1 MTNGFTPE
9 TCRERCA
16 DYKFFALQNDGECFC
31 GNAYGTAAQYK
42 NVPNSECDKGNG
54 VEFGHGF
61 RNAVFSNDLWREP
74 DFCWVGCYVD
84 DAERDLQ
91 EGPMTYGFTPET
103 CHERCAAYKFFAL
116 QNNGQCFCGN
126 AYGTEPQYVDVDK
139 SECVAEGNGQKDAHF
154 YGDGW
159 RNAVFR
165 NNLYTAPEPAP
176 QPVPEP

>member
-1 MTNGFTPE
+1 MTN
-9 TCRERCA
+9 
-16 DYKFFALQNDGECFC
+16 
-31 GNAYGTAAQYK
+31 
-42 NVPNSECDKGNG
+42 
-54 VEFGHGF
+54 
-61 RNAVFSNDLWREP
+61 
-74 DFCWVGCYVD
+74 
-84 DAERDLQ
+84 
-91 EGPMTYGFTPET
+91 GFTPET

-176 QPVPEP
+176 PEPKHSYTWVGCYVDDGSRDLKEGPM